1 MKTELFKYFMEN
13 DSSLYVGDFE
23 TAYKK
28 FANYPRI
35 SEMMAEDF
43 YANQRKTKKM
53 PTGFKGY
60 DLEDFTEIKTAT
72 RSWDRSKDKY
82 ATSIKIDGLAN
93 KDEAK
98 LIIIIYNDTRSR
110 TIEEVRV
117 TPDDIRNAD
126 GSMPNYIV
134 ISDPFKANFADK
146 IKILKTY

>member
-23 TAYKK
+23 TAYKNYAK
-28 FANYPRI
+28 YPRI

-98 LIIIIYNDTRSR
+98 LIIIIYNDTSYH
-110 TIEEVRV
+110 
-117 TPDDIRNAD
+117 DILYHN
-126 GSMPNYIV
+126 MIYHV
-134 ISDPFKANFADK
+134 F
-146 IKILKTY
+146 T

>member
-23 TAYKK
+23 TAYKN

-126 GSMPNYIV
+126 GSMPEYIV

>member
-1 MKTELFKYFMEN
+1 MEN

-23 TAYKK
+23 TAYKNYAK
-28 FANYPRI
+28 YPRI

>member
-13 DSSLYVGDFE
+13 DNSLYVGDFE
-23 TAYKK
+23 TAYEN
-28 FANYPRI
+28 FAKYPRI

>member
-1 MKTELFKYFMEN
+1 MEN
-13 DSSLYVGDFE
+13 DNSLYVGDFE
-23 TAYKK
+23 TAYKNYAK
-28 FANYPRI
+28 YPRI

-72 RSWDRSKDKY
+72 RSYDLKKDKY

>member
-13 DSSLYVGDFE
+13 DSTLYVGDFE
-23 TAYKK
+23 TAYKNYAK
-28 FANYPRI
+28 YPRI

-72 RSWDRSKDKY
+72 RSYDLKKDKY

>member
-13 DSSLYVGDFE
+13 DNNLYVGDFE
-23 TAYKK
+23 TAYKN

-35 SEMMAEDF
+35 SEQMAEDF

-72 RSWDRSKDKY
+72 RSYNLENDKY
-82 ATSIKIDGLAN
+82 ATNIKIDGLAN
-93 KDEAK
+93 KYEAK

-110 TIEEVRV
+110 TIEEVKV
-117 TPDDIRNAD
+117 TPDEIKNVD
-126 GSMPNYIV
+126 GTMPAKIL
-134 ISDPFKANFADK
+134 ITDTFKKEFADK